1 MLLNLGNP
9 TKFRLNE
16 INKTENYFIAEIQE
30 RETMSNRLSK
40 CNTIFIGMAVGIAS
54 ASFSL
59 VCPLTTSLTIET
71 IVSQALIHLEISHE
85 KYTAIINKEE
95 KYRNLKEDDRLVESR
110 RNDVE
115 NDKLIEEG
123 KKNENK

>member
-95 KYRNLKEDDRLVESR
+95 KYRNLKDDRLVESR